1 MFGLFGV
8 ALRVVTGRSDNL
20 GGVGLTAAASAAALT
35 PGLTLPA
42 SAAISPALGALL
54 NNPLRAFQPA
64 STGAA

>member
-8 ALRVVTGRSDNL
+8 ALRVVTGKSDNL
-20 GGVGLTAAASAAALT
+20 GGVLTAAASAAALT

-54 NNPLRAFQPA
+54 NNHLRAFQPA
-64 STGAA
+64 SAGAA